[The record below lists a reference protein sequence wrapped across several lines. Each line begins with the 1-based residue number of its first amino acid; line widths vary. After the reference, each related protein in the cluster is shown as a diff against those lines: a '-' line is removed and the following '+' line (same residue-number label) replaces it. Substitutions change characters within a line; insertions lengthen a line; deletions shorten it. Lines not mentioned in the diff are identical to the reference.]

1 MPAVNDRQKGNNE
14 DFVLG
19 TKAADLWLYTSD
31 ACANDKII
39 PKKFRYTT
47 GTSLMNDVEEICEL
61 IEGANLLDL
70 RIPKEAQDRL
80 NSQKAAMRKL
90 EKMGRKI
97 SRLLESKQYPGVTPD
112 KAGYWSRLVLTV
124 RYMCAAWHGKDQARV
139 APKGDVRRR

>member
-1 MPAVNDRQKGNNE
+1 MPAVNDKQKGNGE

-19 TKAADLWLYTSD
+19 GKAADLWLYTCN
-31 ACANDKII
+31 ACANAKII

-47 GTSLMNDVEEICEL
+47 GTSLMNDVEAICEL

-70 RIPKEAQDRL
+70 RDPQEARDRL
-80 NSQKAAMRKL
+80 RDQKAAMRKL
-90 EKMGRKI
+90 EKLGRKI
-97 SRLLESKQYPGVTPD
+97 ARLLESKQYPGVTPD

-124 RYMCAAWHGKDQARV
+124 RYMCAAWYSKDQARV